1 MSDMQSF
8 SVLSILQVCPSS
20 EDSFSRRVA
29 SRVPNHAPNH
39 SDTLTPWWEM
49 VVSERIA
56 PAYDTVGILNDK
68 LSMLVL
74 SNLSGTLNGFRLC
87 AVDAGCAI
95 RAR

>member
-1 MSDMQSF
+1 
-8 SVLSILQVCPSS
+8 
-20 EDSFSRRVA
+20 
-29 SRVPNHAPNH
+29 
-39 SDTLTPWWEM
+39 M